1 MLHAL
6 FAPTSKKVTRD
17 EQGKKN
23 LIKFSI
29 KDSQDSF
36 IVFGES
42 VDVMQQHLEKL
53 KSLGDPIQPFILIVG
68 TIFSHKEILVYF
80 DLIMYKVHSILR
92 SIEVCYKIFHLF
104 NLEYPCQS
112 SIVWLFVQN
121 YFFGLTSSYD
131 KPHPKLVQILSDLLF
146 ILKRNQILDISLI
159 SKILY

>member
-1 MLHAL
+1 LDTLKNTNEMNINDSKIYNQIYNNNNAFLFIKNIFIDVKNGVLIYLLHAL

-23 LIKFSI
+23 LIKYSI

-42 VDVMQQHLEKL
+42 VDIMQQHLEQL
-53 KSLGDPIQPFILIVG
+53 KRRGDPIQPFILIVG

-80 DLIMYKVHSILR
+80 DSIMYKVHSILR
-92 SIEVCYKIFHLF
+92 SVEVCYKIFHLF

-112 SIVWLFVQN
+112 SIV
-121 YFFGLTSSYD
+121 
-131 KPHPKLVQILSDLLF
+131 
-146 ILKRNQILDISLI
+146 
-159 SKILY
+159 